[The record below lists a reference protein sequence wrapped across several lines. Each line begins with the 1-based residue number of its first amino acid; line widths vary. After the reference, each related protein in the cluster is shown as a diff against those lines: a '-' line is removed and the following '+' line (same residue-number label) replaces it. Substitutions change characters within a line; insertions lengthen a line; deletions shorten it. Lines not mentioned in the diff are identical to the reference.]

1 VVCVRIGEFP
11 RLLGTESP
19 TPLRTV
25 NQVGP
30 SKQLP
35 QLGSNL
41 TVYEECEVQ
50 RRDFEFVRDLVRT
63 TMDRKHRVG
72 KDLEIGSELLRNR

>member
-1 VVCVRIGEFP
+1 VRFGEFL
-11 RLLGTESP
+11 RLLGKESP

-35 QLGSNL
+35 QLDLNL
-41 TVYEECEVQ
+41 IVYEDCKVQ
-50 RRDFEFVRDLVRT
+50 RRDFDFVRDLVRT
-63 TMDRKHRVG
+63 TLDRKHRVEKG
-72 KDLEIGSELLRNR
+72 LEIGSELLRSR